1 MSNGKKYIIKCLKIL
16 SSAFLGLLS
25 ALIVVCFVYAVNQI
39 FLLSI
44 CDSSIWNSYL
54 FWIVLVAIIDGILIH
69 KALYDD

>member
-1 MSNGKKYIIKCLKIL
+1 MSNGKKKYIIKCLKIL

-44 CDSSIWNSYL
+44 CDSILDSYL